1 MQLQAPRE
9 IAPEAVPAP
18 HRHRV
23 LVDLSHA
30 AAGYV
35 GIAQDVRLIFDMLA
49 DLPGVDVAGLLMPTG
64 RHDLP
69 RIEAGMR
76 DASALAAGVLHW
88 MARNWESR
96 TYPRGLGRFGKLLE
110 ARHILRKDHALMRLA
125 PSERTAAIWR
135 VLFEKTLTPDRRA
148 AILAREFYATD
159 LSVTRIIDRTTLL
172 PNHPPKRLAAEGFD
186 FALFCMPRPVR
197 LPPGV
202 QQLVRFHDAVP
213 VTDTDTVA
221 SWHIGVAHQRL
232 VRGCDPSAVF
242 VCDSPQ
248 GLDDLV
254 ALDARRA
261 ERARVVP
268 CAIAPL
274 PDRVPH
280 IPYAT
285 ILDSRRTFRAL
296 GDGASEPKDLP
307 PPDER
312 PRFVLATST
321 LEPRKNYPGLIRGWE
336 RVVARSDPDLR
347 LVIVG
352 NSGWLEEPVLRA
364 MAPHVRRGR
373 IIHLQG
379 LPHDE
384 LVSLMRQA
392 ACFAFPSFNEGFG
405 YPPLEALQAGTPCVV
420 SDIPVLRWTFGD
432 GAVFVDPYD
441 PESIAEGIE
450 RLTTAPGHEA
460 LRQELLAR
468 REGVV
473 GRFRPSTVRQH
484 WAALLDDVATRR
496 AEARSTDHPPA
507 RSA

>member
-1 MQLQAPRE
+1 MQLQPSRATE
-9 IAPEAVPAP
+9 PEAAPAAP
-18 HRHRV
+18 RHRV

-35 GIAQDVRLIFDMLA
+35 GIAQDIRLIFDMLA
-49 DLPGVDVAGLLMPTG
+49 EVPGVDVAGLLMPTG

-69 RIEAGMR
+69 RVEPGMHG
-76 DASALAAGVLHW
+76 ASALAAGVLHW

-96 TYPRGLGRFGKLLE
+96 TYPRALGRLGKALE
-110 ARHILRKDHALMRLA
+110 IRHILRKDHALMRLA
-125 PSERTAAIWR
+125 PAERTAAIWR
-135 VLFEKTLTPDRRA
+135 VLFEKTLAPDRRA
-148 AILAREFYATD
+148 AILARDFYATD

-197 LPPGV
+197 TPPGV
-202 QQLVRFHDAVP
+202 QQLMRFHDAVP

-221 SWHIGVAHQRL
+221 SWHIGAAHQRL
-232 VRGCDPSAVF
+232 VQRCDPAAVF
-242 VCDSPQ
+242 VCDTPQ
-248 GLDDLV
+248 GLDDL
-254 ALDARRA
+254 ALLDPRRV

-268 CAIAPL
+268 CAVAPL
-274 PDRVPH
+274 PERVPD
-280 IPYAT
+280 ISFQT
-285 ILDSRRTFRAL
+285 IVDSRRTFRAL
-296 GDGASEPKDLP
+296 GEGAPEPKDLP
-307 PPDER
+307 PPDAR
-312 PRFVLATST
+312 PRFVLTVST
-321 LEPRKNYPGLIRGWE
+321 LEPRKNQGGLIRAWE

-347 LVIVG
+347 LVVVAG
-352 NSGWLEEPVLRA
+352 PGWLEEPVLRA

-373 IIHLQG
+373 ILHLQG

-420 SDIPVLRWTFGD
+420 SDIPVFRWTFGD

-441 PESIAEGIE
+441 PESIADGIE
-450 RLTTAPGHEA
+450 RLTTAPSHAE

-468 REGVV
+468 REAVV
-473 GRFRPSTVRQH
+473 GRFRPSAVRGL
-484 WAALLDDVATRR
+484 WAALLDEAAARR
-496 AEARSTDHPPA
+496 ADAAPMAHPPP